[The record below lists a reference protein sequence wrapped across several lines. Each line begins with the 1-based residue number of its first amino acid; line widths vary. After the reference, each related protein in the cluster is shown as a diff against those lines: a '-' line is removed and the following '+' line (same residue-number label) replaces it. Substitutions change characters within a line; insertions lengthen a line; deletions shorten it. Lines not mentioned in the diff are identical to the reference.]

1 MIMRWMR
8 SGFVWIVGAIMFS
21 GVGLGGVA
29 HYQDAAPV
37 VVAVEDLGAGDWM
50 PQLNSGTNRVIYD
63 LVNETLIGLDAERN
77 HVPRLAKSWDPS
89 EDGLTW
95 HFTLQEGIQF
105 HDGWGEMTADDVKFT
120 WAMYLRDSSLM
131 SRSKRWSAAVSGD
144 VEKNFE
150 IVNDYEFV
158 LHGNKPN
165 FLLPAQLSYSI
176 DTLQIQSKKYWDTT
190 GEEKA
195 RTHLIGTG
203 PYRFVGQQP
212 GIEVELEAV
221 ENHWRHTPSVKQLII
236 KVVADNAARM
246 AQTRTGEIDVAA
258 IPPSLVPEAKAV
270 GLKLLQ
276 SENAYQCNVHFG
288 GIYPFE
294 HLEKEASGLH
304 KPNLPWV
311 QDDHPEKGMAIR
323 KAMSLSIDRQLIADS
338 LLSGLGKPVR
348 APLQLAFI
356 TDKTFE
362 LEVFD
367 PEQAK
372 NLMEEGGYPDGFT
385 IDMPI
390 FKQGGRLAAVDVSN
404 ALAGMWEEHLGIKV
418 NRAPMEFKPTFRA
431 HIEKKTTGDPLPG
444 SDAVGKV
451 WGFCQNPADEPAEQL
466 SGGIMPGG
474 SFTNFHHE
482 AAQEL
487 IPKILRTGNA
497 EERTLLHAELGRR
510 LAEDYTSYGV
520 VAPSAPWVI
529 SERVASLPVLPGR
542 GEFTNLE
549 YLELNE

>member
-1 MIMRWMR
+1 MSIRR
-8 SGFVWIVGAIMFS
+8 DLTIAITAFGTLLATQVGFVGSAFGQES
-21 GVGLGGVA
+21 SR
-29 HYQDAAPV
+29 
-37 VVAVEDLGAGDWM
+37 AVIASTDLGAGDWM

-63 LVNETLIGLDAERN
+63 LVNETLIGLDGERN
-77 HVPRLAKSWDPS
+77 LVPRLAKSWEPS

-95 HFTLQEGIQF
+95 RITLQEGVEF
-105 HDGWGEMTADDVKFT
+105 HDGWGEMTAEDVKFT
-120 WAMYLRDSSLM
+120 WAMFLREDSLM
-131 SRSKRWSAAVSGD
+131 SRTKRWKAAVSGD

-158 LHGNKPN
+158 LHGDVPN
-165 FLLPAQLSYSI
+165 FLLPAQLAYSI
-176 DTLQIQSKKYWDTT
+176 DTMQIQSKKYWDD

-195 RTHLIGTG
+195 RTKLIGTG
-203 PYRFVGQQP
+203 PYKFASQKP
-212 GIEVELEAV
+212 GVEVTLEAV
-221 ENHWRHTPSVKQLII
+221 DSHWRRTPSVKQLIV
-236 KVVADNAARM
+236 KVVADDAARM
-246 AQTRTGEIDVAA
+246 AQARTGEVDVAA

-270 GLKLLQ
+270 GLNLLQ

-294 HLEKEASGLH
+294 HLEKEGSGLH

-311 QDDHPEKGMAIR
+311 QDDSPEKGMAIR
-323 KAMSLSIDRQLIADS
+323 KAMSLAIDRQLIADS

-356 TDKTFE
+356 TDPTFE
-362 LEVFD
+362 PAVYD

-372 NLMEEGGYPDGFT
+372 KLMADGGYPDGFT
-385 IDMPI
+385 IDLPI
-390 FKQGGRLAAVDVSN
+390 FKQGGRLAAVDVAN

-431 HIEKKTTGDPLPG
+431 HIEQKTTGDPLPG

-466 SGGIMPGG
+466 AGGIMPGG

-482 AAQEL
+482 AAQDL
-487 IPKILRTGNA
+487 IPKILKTGDA
-497 EERTLLHAELGRR
+497 DERTRLHAELGRA

-520 VAPSAPWVI
+520 VAPSAPWVV